1 MVKKTAKLIYAFLI
15 ILSSTVYAETKLGA
29 EISFNSGW
37 GHLSSPFLQ
46 NDDFWFSTAQ
56 AKVKIA
62 PAFSSSVKAY
72 LEGRFD
78 ICSVPQMINPIDNSV
93 IPAEAQTS
101 WSLHKAYMKFRL
113 PFGFKEENI
122 RIAAGKMPLSWGYGL
137 FYNAGD
143 LIFGGNPLSS
153 NKIDSSKIT
162 SLSFSSSTL
171 SEFRTLT
178 DWIFTLTVPL
188 VKGIQIE
195 VLTLPP
201 IENASLYN
209 YGRFGGRVQFN
220 WELAALENMEAG
232 YIAEGNFS
240 SQSMYVSFDGNI
252 WFDYNANAKGE
263 LKKDEGLK
271 KESLEFSLSL
281 SKIFNVRTDVQNHQ
295 LQIRWEGLWTPFA
308 EKSGVFGFVSYQA
321 AETVSLSGTYIF
333 SSITG
338 DNRKVEDKSHFLG
351 FSIVWEPVKAL
362 ELSAATMMN
371 VKNPDELCT
380 VSAGIKYRY

>member
-1 MVKKTAKLIYAFLI
+1 MVKKIAKLLYAFLI

-29 EISFNSGW
+29 EIAFNSGW
-37 GHLSSPFLQ
+37 FHLSSPFLQ
-46 NDDFWFSTAQ
+46 NDDFWYSTAQ
-56 AKVKIA
+56 AKLKIDT
-62 PAFSSSVKAY
+62 AFSSSVKAY
-72 LEGRFD
+72 LEGRFE
-78 ICSVPQMINPIDNSV
+78 IYSIPRMINPGDNSV
-93 IPAEAQTS
+93 IPATAQS
-101 WSLHKAYMKFRL
+101 FWSLHKAYMKFRL
-113 PFGFKEENI
+113 PFGVKEGNV

-143 LIFGGNPLSS
+143 LIFGSNPLASTK
-153 NKIDSSKIT
+153 NDSSKT
-162 SLSFSSSTL
+162 ASLSFSSASL

-178 DWIFTLTVPL
+178 DWIFTITVPL

-195 VLTLPP
+195 AVELPP
-201 IENASLYN
+201 IENAPLHN

-220 WELAALENMEAG
+220 TEFAVFENMEAG

-240 SQSMYVSFDGNI
+240 SQSMYVAFDGNM

-263 LKKDEGLK
+263 LKTDEGFK

-295 LQIRWEGLWTPFA
+295 LQIRAESLWTPFA

-321 AETVSLSGTYIF
+321 TEAVFLSGTYIF

-338 DNRKVEDKSHFLG
+338 GNRKVEDKSHFLG

-362 ELSAATMMN
+362 ELSAASMMN
-371 VKNPDELCT
+371 VKNPNELCT
-380 VSAGIKYRY
+380 VTAGIKYRY

>member
-15 ILSSTVYAETKLGA
+15 ILSSTDYAETKLGA

-113 PFGFKEENI
+113 PFGFKEEYI

-153 NKIDSSKIT
+153 NKIDSSKTT

-195 VLTLPP
+195 AVALPP

-351 FSIVWEPVKAL
+351 FSIVWGLLGLIFVDKVHPV
-362 ELSAATMMN
+362 
-371 VKNPDELCT
+371 
-380 VSAGIKYRY
+380 IKSKFEKLTSNGSQT

>member
-15 ILSSTVYAETKLGA
+15 ILSSTDYAETKLGA

-113 PFGFKEENI
+113 PFGFKEEYI

-153 NKIDSSKIT
+153 NKIDSSKTT

-195 VLTLPP
+195 AVALPP

-371 VKNPDELCT
+371 VKNPNELCT
-380 VSAGIKYRY
+380 VTAGIKYRY

>member
-153 NKIDSSKIT
+153 NKIDSSKTT

-195 VLTLPP
+195 AVALPP

-232 YIAEGNFS
+232 YIAEANFS

-362 ELSAATMMN
+362 ELSGATMMN
-371 VKNPDELCT
+371 VKNPNELCT
-380 VSAGIKYRY
+380 VTAGIKYRY

>member
-153 NKIDSSKIT
+153 NKIDSSKTT

-195 VLTLPP
+195 AVALPP

-371 VKNPDELCT
+371 VKNPNELCT
-380 VSAGIKYRY
+380 VTAGIKYRY